1 MDKATYKKHIIE
13 MVEKI
18 DDILY
23 LERIYA
29 FVHRF
34 FIRRTGE

>member
-18 DDILY
+18 DDISY